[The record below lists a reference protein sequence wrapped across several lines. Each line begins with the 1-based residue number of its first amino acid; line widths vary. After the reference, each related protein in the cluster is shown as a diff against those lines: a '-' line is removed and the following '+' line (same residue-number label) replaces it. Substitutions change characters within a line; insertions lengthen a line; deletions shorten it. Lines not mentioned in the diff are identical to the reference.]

1 MRTTRLM
8 LLAGF
13 GIAFAANAAFATVAG
28 EPPTAQAQIA
38 GTQAGEALRIADA
51 RDYRHCHNIHTRVY
65 CHKKDRLPVS
75 WPPFSDRKKT
85 LS

>member
-1 MRTTRLM
+1 MRTTKLM

-13 GIAFAANAAFATVAG
+13 GIAFAAHAAFASTAG
-28 EPPTAQAQIA
+28 EPPTVQAQIT
-38 GTQAGEALRIADA
+38 GTREGEALRIADA

-65 CHKKDRLPVS
+65 CHKRDRLPVN
-75 WPPFSDRKKT
+75 WPPFSDRKRT